1 MAKTA
6 LIIEDH
12 PLYRGALVQLLHLTL
27 GEQCTHAANCAEDGL
42 RLAKDL
48 PGLSLILLD
57 LSLPGLSGMEA
68 LNAFISLCPAVP
80 ILVVSANEDRQLAMQ
95 VLRAGARVFMSKEVS
110 TDVLSKVVQELL
122 ANESTAPQWI
132 TAAGSKAM
140 DAEPTA
146 SEQLTLTQRQK
157 GVLAL
162 LLRGMTNKEIALHLE
177 LAEIT
182 VKIHVSA
189 IFRVMRVVNRTQ
201 AVLAARRLNLLDDAS
216 DLI

>member
-1 MAKTA
+1 MAKNA

-12 PLYRGALVQLLHLTL
+12 PLYRGALVHLLHSTL
-27 GEQCTHAANCAEDGL
+27 GKESTHAVSCAEDGL

-57 LSLPGLSGMEA
+57 LSLPGLSGMNA
-68 LNAFISLCPAVP
+68 LDAFIKLCPDTP

-110 TDVLSKVVQELL
+110 TDVLSKLVQELL

-140 DAEPTA
+140 DAEAAP
-146 SEQLTLTQRQK
+146 SEQLALTQRQK

-162 LLRGMTNKEIALHLE
+162 LLRGMTNKEIALHLD

-189 IFRVMRVVNRTQ
+189 VFRAMGVVNRTQ